1 MVKPQAWKTY
11 VLTETILNPLV
22 DRRRNDWRFGV
33 HFEKGLV
40 LRCDSDTHE
49 VAGGKA
55 AIEILSLHKDSVS
68 RGITARG
75 RFAEIWALIVPKL
88 ELRETPEDLL
98 YELKVGYGASA
109 EKILLYMLAQKRLS
123 ELELRLIVSSMIA
136 ARGVT

>member
-1 MVKPQAWKTY
+1 MKIQAWKTY

-33 HFEKGLV
+33 HFTKGLV
-40 LRCDSDTHE
+40 LRCDSDMHVVT
-49 VAGGKA
+49 GGKA
-55 AIEILSLHKDSVS
+55 AVEILSLHKDSFA

-98 YELKVGYGASA
+98 YELKAGHGYSA
-109 EKILLYMLAQKRLS
+109 EKILLHMLAQKRLT
-123 ELELRLIVSSMIA
+123 ELELRLFVSSMIA
-136 ARGVT
+136 TRGVT